1 MKTHDIQN
9 IFDNNDF
16 VQLENK
22 TYHCTEDIIV
32 HKPIVLQGLAN
43 TKLLF
48 APNKGLRFENAGKS
62 TVKRLKIIGIG
73 GNDHGQLLGIGTN
86 GNSCDKIL
94 FEQVDVV
101 GGFRNLWIQKSLSLL
116 FIRCTFKDA
125 TGPEGVKFA
134 GGPDATHGVD
144 NAEFLSCNFG
154 SYANPHANVML
165 MDGKAH
171 GIKFMNCPFLFGR
184 HGIVLD
190 RSNANWSH
198 PKAISIIGGGF
209 ENSYGNGLRLLHGD
223 DVRLDT
229 MYLSTDGMM
238 DGIYMASSFAG
249 RFKVAN
255 STIRGN
261 GRDGIRAVGGRLT
274 VTGSDIINNGSK
286 TTGDGIRLE
295 PGVRDFI
302 IGNNFLGAGPDGMT
316 KQRYGLV
323 NNVGSEHGIVY
334 GNRFRGNIKAAFG
347 GSKSNAAWAAINQ
360 RV

>member
-1 MKTHDIQN
+1 
-9 IFDNNDF
+9 
-16 VQLENK
+16 
-22 TYHCTEDIIV
+22 
-32 HKPIVLQGLAN
+32 
-43 TKLLF
+43 
-48 APNKGLRFENAGKS
+48 
-62 TVKRLKIIGIG
+62 
-73 GNDHGQLLGIGTN
+73 
-86 GNSCDKIL
+86 
-94 FEQVDVV
+94 
-101 GGFRNLWIQKSLSLL
+101 
-116 FIRCTFKDA
+116 
-125 TGPEGVKFA
+125 
-134 GGPDATHGVD
+134 
-144 NAEFLSCNFG
+144 
-154 SYANPHANVML
+154 
-165 MDGKAH
+165 
-171 GIKFMNCPFLFGR
+171 
-184 HGIVLD
+184 
-190 RSNANWSH
+190 
-198 PKAISIIGGGF
+198 
-209 ENSYGNGLRLLHGD
+209 
-223 DVRLDT
+223 
-229 MYLSTDGMM
+229 MYLTTDGMM